1 MKFFIYLLQRVW
13 KKGRKR
19 RIPFVLSFSSARIVA
34 LASSS
39 SSSLVVVGT
48 REHLRGFPFPLRFP
62 LRCSHRSLLH
72 LPPNSCALF
81 SPPFFPDFFLTFSL
95 VCLTTKIPAAC
106 SVSSCP
112 FSPSLLLLLLLLLF
126 RLLCFHAGFVKTGLG
141 TIIVLFVFACL
152 LASTE
157 ICRLANLEGANW
169 REIRTSERGF
179 YLLIYFFF
187 PLFFFVFH
195 GFGVVCVWSL

>member
-95 VCLTTKIPAAC
+95 VCLTTKIPAGC

-112 FSPSLLLLLLLLLF
+112 FSPSLSSSSSSLFFFRSALLLF
-126 RLLCFHAGFVKTGLG
+126 LFSCRICEDRPWNNNCTLCF
-141 TIIVLFVFACL
+141 CL
-152 LASTE
+152 LACFDGDLSS
-157 ICRLANLEGANW
+157 CK
-169 REIRTSERGF
+169 
-179 YLLIYFFF
+179 
-187 PLFFFVFH
+187 P
-195 GFGVVCVWSL
+195 

>member
-1 MKFFIYLLQRVW
+1 MCEILFLYFKECW

-19 RIPFVLSFSSARIVA
+19 RIPFCPFLFLCAHRCTW
-34 LASSS
+34 LAS
-39 SSSLVVVGT
+39 SSSLVVIGT
-48 REHLRGFPFPLRFP
+48 REQHLRGFPLRFP
-62 LRCSHRSLLH
+62 LRCSRHAASLLH
-72 LPPNSCALF
+72 LPPNSSALF
-81 SPPFFPDFFLTFSL
+81 FPPFFLIFFLIFSF

-112 FSPSLLLLLLLLLF
+112 FSPSLLLLLLLLLCF
-126 RLLCFHAGFVKTGLG
+126 SSGPLCCCFCFHAGFVKTGLG

-169 REIRTSERGF
+169 RELRTSERGF
-179 YLLIYFFF
+179 
-187 PLFFFVFH
+187 
-195 GFGVVCVWSL
+195 